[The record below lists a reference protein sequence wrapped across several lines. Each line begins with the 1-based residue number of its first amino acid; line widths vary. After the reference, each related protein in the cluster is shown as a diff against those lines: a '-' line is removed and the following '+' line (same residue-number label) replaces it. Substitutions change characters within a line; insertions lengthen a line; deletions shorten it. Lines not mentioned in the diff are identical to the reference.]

1 MQPEDEMSVPS
12 SPTISEEHVGID
24 EAASAE
30 ANTGQ
35 FETCVS
41 FDLHSVLQRTCDE
54 SDNLRK

>member
-12 SPTISEEHVGID
+12 SPTISNEEEVSVD

-41 FDLHSVLQRTCDE
+41 FDLH
-54 SDNLRK
+54 